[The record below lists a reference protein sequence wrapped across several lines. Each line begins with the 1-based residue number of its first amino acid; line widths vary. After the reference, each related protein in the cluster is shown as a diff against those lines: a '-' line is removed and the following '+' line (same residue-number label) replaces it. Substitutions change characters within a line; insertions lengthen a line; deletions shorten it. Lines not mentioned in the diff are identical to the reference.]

1 MNWDFYRKR
10 TVRGVAVLLIYVTA
24 MALIGT
30 VSGIVKGSPGAVRF
44 VLITP
49 VLVGFT
55 VAAVLGW
62 RKDKAGMTYV
72 AGIGYVVFCGCV
84 TLLLR

>member
-10 TVRGVAVLLIYVTA
+10 NMRGTALLLSFFTA
-24 MALIGT
+24 MALIGAIG
-30 VSGIVKGSPGAVRF
+30 GIAKGSPGAVRF
-44 VLITP
+44 ALITL

-55 VAAVLGW
+55 VLAVLGW
-62 RKDKAGMTYV
+62 RKDKAGMTLV
-72 AGIGYVVFCGCV
+72 AGIGYLVVGGCA